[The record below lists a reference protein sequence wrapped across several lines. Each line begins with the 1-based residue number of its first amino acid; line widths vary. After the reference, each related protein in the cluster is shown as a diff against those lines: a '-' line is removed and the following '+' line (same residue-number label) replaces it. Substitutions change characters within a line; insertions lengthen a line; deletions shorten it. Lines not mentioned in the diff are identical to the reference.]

1 MIKLLKLGAS
11 AAWRAIAPNTEW
23 LVLLAVAG
31 VGAWL
36 YAQLGQV
43 RADRDRLAHFA
54 EVACASSGAP
64 FPASRV
70 AAKDAKGKAVVLYY
84 PAGKLCGA
92 RILALAKFERETDA
106 ATASTLA
113 TAMNDHDRKA
123 GEDAARAALDAKA
136 ARAATERME
145 KADAEIDQSNRV
157 GGSWF
162 DAVND
167 VGGLRPARR

>member
-1 MIKLLKLGAS
+1 MKFVRLAL
-11 AAWRAIAPNTEW
+11 RAIAPNTEW

-36 YAQLGQV
+36 YAQLGQI

-70 AAKDAKGKAVVLYY
+70 AGKDAKGKPVTIDY
-84 PAGKLCGA
+84 PAGKLCGE
-92 RILALAKFERETDA
+92 RVLALAKFERETDA

-113 TAMNDHDRKA
+113 DAMTDHDRKA
-123 GEDAARAALDAKA
+123 GTDAARAAQDAKA

>member
-1 MIKLLKLGAS
+1 MTTLFKAVWGAIK
-11 AAWRAIAPNTEW
+11 PNTEW

-31 VGAWL
+31 AGAWL
-36 YAQLGQV
+36 YAQLGQI

-54 EVACASSGAP
+54 EVTCAAAGAP
-64 FPASRV
+64 FPASNV
-70 AAKDAKGKAVVLYY
+70 AAKDTQGRAVTIAY
-84 PAGKLCGA
+84 PAGKLCGE
-92 RILALAKFERETDA
+92 RIAALAKFERETDA
-106 ATASTLA
+106 ATAAMLA
-113 TAMNDHDRKA
+113 DAMKSHDAKS
-123 GEDAARAALDAKA
+123 GTDAARAAQDAKA

>member
-1 MIKLLKLGAS
+1 MKFVRLAL
-11 AAWRAIAPNTEW
+11 RAIAPNTEW

-36 YAQLGQV
+36 YAQLGQI

-54 EVACASSGAP
+54 EVVCASSGVP

-70 AAKDAKGKAVVLYY
+70 AGKDAKGKPVTIAY
-84 PAGKLCGA
+84 PAGKLCGE
-92 RILALAKFERETDA
+92 RIIALAKFERETDA

-113 TAMNDHDRKA
+113 TAMTQHDQKS
-123 GEDAARAALDAKA
+123 GTDAARAAEDAKA